1 MSTAIETPE
10 TQTLPAIERTRHVP
24 KPGGAREPLK
34 VSVYERM
41 SKSSA
46 QLMPIFPY
54 DGAGAIVPCG
64 AMLYSGPDK
73 SHGHFFHWNTVSELL
88 VAWGCSEGMI
98 PTGSLM
104 ATQPFHGVNSF
115 LRDEKAEGSYML
127 ATITQRQSS
136 EAGQREALSAKCEKC
151 KQEIVRF
158 EYPAAPE
165 GAPDHDPTAHG
176 GYDGDTVPQFSTMW
190 GSQEFV
196 RLRNADENR
205 ICKNCGHENYVFN
218 QTPWGWNVLFDK
230 TTIANDAYRSLEA
243 AAKKAL
249 S

>member
-1 MSTAIETPE
+1 MSITIADPATAALPE
-10 TQTLPAIERTRHVP
+10 IARTRHVP
-24 KPGGAREPLK
+24 SPSGPREPLK
-34 VSVYERM
+34 VSIYERIA
-41 SKSSA
+41 KASA

-64 AMLYSGPDK
+64 ALLYGGADK

-88 VAWGCSEGMI
+88 VAWGGAEGMI
-98 PTGSLM
+98 PVGSLM

-115 LRDEKAEGSYML
+115 LRDEKNPEAFML

-151 KQEIVRF
+151 KQEILKF
-158 EYPAAPE
+158 EYAAAPE
-165 GAPDHDPTAHG
+165 GTPDYDATAHG
-176 GYDGDTVPQFSTMW
+176 GYEGDVVPQFSTQW

-196 RLRNADENR
+196 RMRNSDEVR

-218 QTPWGWNVLFDK
+218 QAPWGWNVLYEK
-230 TTIANDAYRSLEA
+230 TDAVNRGYRSLDA

-249 S
+249 A